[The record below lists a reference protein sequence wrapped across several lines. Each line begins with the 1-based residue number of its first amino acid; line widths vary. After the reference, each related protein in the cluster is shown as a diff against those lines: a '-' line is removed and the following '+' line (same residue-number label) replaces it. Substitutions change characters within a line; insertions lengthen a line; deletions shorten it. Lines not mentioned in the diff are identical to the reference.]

1 MRYQDL
7 VADHDRIDLA
17 AEALLTAVRMPGA
30 DPAELSYRLFS
41 LAALVSEHLSI
52 EAAVLDDVRSRALG
66 AHWQATLESGLP
78 ALEVFREDW
87 ECFLREWN
95 AEGIALDFEQFQAE
109 AELILP
115 RLRERVQRETQAL
128 YATAL
133 QTGVLA
139 LG

>member
-1 MRYQDL
+1 MQYQDL
-7 VADHDRIDLA
+7 IADHDRIDLA

-78 ALEVFREDW
+78 ALEVLREDW